1 MAYNETT
8 AIRLR
13 NILYDKNIAFTEKK
27 MFGGICF
34 MVDDKMCF
42 GIMINKKHN
51 EELLMCRMSEADC
64 EIVLENEN
72 CIPMDF
78 TGKPMKGYVFVTEKG
93 FQTTIEASYY
103 IQLCLNFNPFAKK
116 SKMK

>member
-8 AIRLR
+8 AIRIR
-13 NILYDKNIAFTEKK
+13 NVLYDKNIDFTEKK

-51 EELLMCRMSEADC
+51 EELLMCRMNEDDC
-64 EIVLENEN
+64 EKTLQNN
-72 CIPMDF
+72 DCIPMDF
-78 TGKPMKGYVFVTEKG
+78 TGRPMKGYLFVTEKG
-93 FQTTIEASYY
+93 YQSPKDLIDY
-103 IQLCLNFNPFAKK
+103 IQLCLNFNPLAKK
-116 SKMK
+116 SKR